1 MAELSANKAF
11 GFKRKR
17 FNNNQKGKGKL
28 NKTGYGLKKG
38 NKQFKYERE
47 KCGERKDKT
56 KVTCYKYGNLSH
68 FAHEC
73 TEPKQVSFYQTSSKK
88 SYVFKIFVS
97 STILLTETHPM

>member
-38 NKQFKYERE
+38 NKHFKYERE